1 MRRIILTTLALL
13 LATLILTGSTGQ
25 RSFNVS
31 PGQKV
36 IFNLKTGGS
45 IHIVGWDQPS
55 VSIDYEISGKNAEEV
70 QVDLQQTSRGVEVN
84 SRYTGTSSTQSSNL
98 QLHLKVPRKFDVDI
112 DTMGGGI
119 SISDIEG
126 RIAGKTMG
134 GDLTLQGLK
143 GVVEL
148 KTMGGNITLTHS
160 EVDGH
165 LHTMGG
171 KVLFEDVT
179 GDINGSSMGGNVV
192 YKNVRPLKK
201 SDSVEGLDRVRSV
214 GEEVDISTMGG
225 DIRVEEAP
233 EGANVKTMGGNID
246 IQSAR
251 HYAKAKTMGGDIT
264 IHAIEGWVNAVT
276 MSGNVEVHMVGKG
289 DEVKRDVMIS
299 SNSGEI
305 TLYVPGDLSME
316 FDISLAYT
324 KNSRQN
330 FQIKSD
336 FPLQVRATD
345 EWSQSEGTPRKYFY
359 GTGSY
364 LGGKHHI
371 KITTINGN
379 IFIKR
384 TP

>member
-1 MRRIILTTLALL
+1 
-13 LATLILTGSTGQ
+13 
-25 RSFNVS
+25 
-31 PGQKV
+31 
-36 IFNLKTGGS
+36 
-45 IHIVGWDQPS
+45 
-55 VSIDYEISGKNAEEV
+55 
-70 QVDLQQTSRGVEVN
+70 
-84 SRYTGTSSTQSSNL
+84 
-98 QLHLKVPRKFDVDI
+98 
-112 DTMGGGI
+112 
-119 SISDIEG
+119 
-126 RIAGKTMG
+126 MG

-148 KTMGGNITLTHS
+148 KTMGGNISLTQS

-171 KVLFEDVT
+171 KVLFQDVT

-192 YKNVRPLKK
+192 YRNVRVMKK
-201 SDSVEGLDRVRSV
+201 SDSGQTLDKARSV
-214 GEEVDISTMGG
+214 GEEVHISTMGG

-233 EGANVKTMGGNID
+233 EGANVSTMGGNID

-264 IHAIEGWVNAVT
+264 IKAVDGWVNAVT
-276 MSGNVEVHMVGKG
+276 MSGNVEVHVVGSG
-289 DEVKRDVMIS
+289 DEVKRDVVIS

-305 TLYVPGDLSME
+305 TLYVPANLSME

-330 FQIKSD
+330 YQIKSD
-336 FPLQVRATD
+336 FPVQIRATD
-345 EWSQSEGTPRKYFY
+345 EWSQSEGTPRKYIY

-364 LGGKHHI
+364 QGGKHRI

-379 IFIKR
+379 IVIKR
-384 TP
+384 AP